1 MILDKKKA
9 IFEATLDLISKNGFH
24 AAPMSLVA
32 KQANVAA
39 GTIYHYFDSKEE
51 LISELFQSQK
61 FLIEKIIADADENGM
76 QKVFKD
82 RFYQVYTSMYNYFVK
97 NPKVFLFLEQYMCS
111 PFMHKNSKEEFE
123 AFFLPVADFLKKG
136 LFGGALREMNSKLA
150 VSMFYGNISAL
161 VKLTLSGSMII
172 GYDTTL
178 NAFNTCWDGMRNPRN
193 QQQ

>member
-9 IFEATLDLISKNGFH
+9 IFDATLDLISKNGFH

-32 KQANVAA
+32 KNANVAA

-61 FLIEKIIADADENGM
+61 YVIEKIIADADENGM

-82 RFYQVYTSMYNYFVK
+82 RFFQVYTCMYNYFVK
-97 NPKVFLFLEQYMCS
+97 NPKVFLFIEQYMCS

-123 AFFLPVADFLKKG
+123 AFFLPVSDFLKKG
-136 LFGGALREMNSKLA
+136 LFGSSLREMNSRLA

-161 VKLTLSGSMII
+161 VKLTLSGSIII
-172 GYDTTL
+172 GYDTTH
-178 NAFNTCWDGMRNPRN
+178 NAVNVCWDGMRNPRN
-193 QQQ
+193 SQQ